1 MHSRLASIWSQNRWG
16 ASQNSQRQNFVIKLV
31 NQWSTVSKT
40 SKSIGNFS
48 QHIHARM
55 WGGDNCSSVVKSC
68 NFLLHLFFSLM
79 WLSLHVT
86 YIEPIYCNIFVGDQ
100 NQQNTVES
108 SRSTRSAREELPCAV
123 SLGELIFLFAWQDSA
138 IFFSMQYHK

>member
-1 MHSRLASIWSQNRWG
+1 
-16 ASQNSQRQNFVIKLV
+16 
-31 NQWSTVSKT
+31 
-40 SKSIGNFS
+40 
-48 QHIHARM
+48 M
-55 WGGDNCSSVVKSC
+55 WGEQLQFSSEILQS
-68 NFLLHLFFSLM
+68 FTTSFFSLK

-138 IFFSMQYHK
+138 IFSSMQYHK

>member
-1 MHSRLASIWSQNRWG
+1 MHSRLASIWSQNRQG
-16 ASQNSQRQNFVIKLV
+16 ASQNSQRQNCVIKLV

-48 QHIHARM
+48 QHIHSRM
-55 WGGDNCSSVVKSC
+55 WGNNCTSVVKSC
-68 NFLLHLFFSLM
+68 NFLLHLFFYLM
-79 WLSLHVT
+79 WFSLHVT

-108 SRSTRSAREELPCAV
+108 SKSTRSAREELPCAV

>member
-1 MHSRLASIWSQNRWG
+1 MHVCG
-16 ASQNSQRQNFVIKLV
+16 
-31 NQWSTVSKT
+31 
-40 SKSIGNFS
+40 GN
-48 QHIHARM
+48 
-55 WGGDNCSSVVKSC
+55 NCSSVVKSC
-68 NFLLHLFFSLM
+68 NVLLHFFSLK

-108 SRSTRSAREELPCAV
+108 SKSTRSAREELPCAV

-138 IFFSMQYHK
+138 ISPGNNLFI

>member
-1 MHSRLASIWSQNRWG
+1 
-16 ASQNSQRQNFVIKLV
+16 
-31 NQWSTVSKT
+31 
-40 SKSIGNFS
+40 
-48 QHIHARM
+48 M
-55 WGGDNCSSVVKSC
+55 WGEQLHFSSEI
-68 NFLLHLFFSLM
+68 LQFFTTSFFPLM

-100 NQQNTVES
+100 NQQNIVES

>member
-1 MHSRLASIWSQNRWG
+1 MHSRLANIWSQNKQG
-16 ASQNSQRQNFVIKLV
+16 ASQNSQRQNCVIKLV

-55 WGGDNCSSVVKSC
+55 WGEQLQFSSEILQ
-68 NFLLHLFFSLM
+68 FFTIYFFSLM

-138 IFFSMQYHK
+138 IFSSMQYHK